1 MNPGRTI
8 LCAACSLSLAAAA
21 PAPGQTPLPSHGRA
35 AAAPAPPAA
44 ATTGNGAAGITWTPP
59 AAWTT
64 GKGSA
69 MRVATYL
76 VPGAKGA
83 EGGECAVFY
92 FGPGQGGGID
102 DNVTRWE
109 RQFKEQ
115 PGAKRDRRTVAGLTV
130 NLVDIEGTYM
140 SPGGGMMQSQGEKP
154 GYRLLGAIVEAP
166 QGNVFFKLTGPA
178 GTIQAAQAGFDALIA
193 SLKRT

>member
-8 LCAACSLSLAAAA
+8 LCAVCGLSLAAAA
-21 PAPGQTPLPSHGRA
+21 PAPGQAPLKSHGGA
-35 AAAPAPPAA
+35 TTAPAPPAA
-44 ATTGNGAAGITWTPP
+44 TTKGNGAAGIAWTPP

-69 MRVATYL
+69 MRVATYV
-76 VPGAKGA
+76 VPGARGA
-83 EGGECAVFY
+83 DAGECAVFY
-92 FGPGQGGGID
+92 FGQGQGGGID

-115 PGAKRDRRTVAGLTV
+115 PGAKRDRRTVDGLTV
-130 NLVDIEGTYM
+130 HLVDIEGTYL
-140 SPGGGMMQSQGEKP
+140 SPGGGMMQSQGEKAD
-154 GYRLLGAIVEAP
+154 YRLLGAIVEAP

-178 GTIQAAQAGFDALIA
+178 STIDAAQAGFDALIA